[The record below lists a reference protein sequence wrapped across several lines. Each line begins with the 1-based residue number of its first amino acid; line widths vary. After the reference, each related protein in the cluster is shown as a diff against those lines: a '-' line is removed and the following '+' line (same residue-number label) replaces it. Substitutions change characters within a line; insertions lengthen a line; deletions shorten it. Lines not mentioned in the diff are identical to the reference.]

1 MRGVIMAAVLWLLL
15 MAAAACTA
23 LADTREENVSMTQL
37 ADGAIETNEA
47 HGAQALDE
55 APAQPSPGEDA
66 PYYGVI
72 GTRMHM
78 RWEPKE
84 NSDSMR
90 LLEPDTVV
98 DVYSRGRTWTRIAYA
113 GRIGYVKTKYIERVQ
128 RKNPFD
134 GPMPGTSKHVAVGFV
149 KEGTS
154 FRADGH
160 KNPVPVSRG
169 SWLTVEKIKDG
180 KAYFPY
186 MRLPDNVYVSE
197 DKLKLYAFVPWDE
210 AQPGDLLYA
219 FTTFYSTSK
228 SKEGNAGR
236 MHNIALATERLTGI
250 RVKEGES
257 FSFNAVCGPYTKEN
271 GYQLA
276 PILSDSDDMGYG
288 GGVCQVCSTIYN
300 IVLRVP
306 AVIEDMNWHAQAGTS
321 YLPGGFDATVS
332 NDKDMVFLNIL
343 PYDLRIEFESQD
355 GVMTA
360 FLFRDYER

>member
-1 MRGVIMAAVLWLLL
+1 MRRAVIAAMLCVL
-15 MAAAACTA
+15 MSTASCAAIADTKDEAAAAG
-23 LADTREENVSMTQL
+23 LAAESRTGNAE
-37 ADGAIETNEA
+37 ADETD
-47 HGAQALDE
+47 AQDRL
-55 APAQPSPGEDA
+55 GEDA

-72 GTRMHM
+72 GTKMHM
-78 RWEPKE
+78 RWKPSEDS
-84 NSDSMR
+84 NSIR

-98 DVYSRGRTWTRIAYA
+98 DVYTKGRTWTRIAFE

-134 GPMPGTSKHVAVGFV
+134 GPMPGTSSHVAVGFV
-149 KEGTS
+149 KENVS
-154 FRADGH
+154 FKPEGH
-160 KNPVPVSRG
+160 RNPVYVTRG
-169 SWLTVEKIKDG
+169 SWLTVGKLKDE

-186 MRLPDNVYVSE
+186 MRLTDSMHVRA
-197 DKLKLYAFVPWDE
+197 DKLKLYEFVPWDQ

-219 FTTFYSTSK
+219 FTTFYSTST

-250 RVKEGES
+250 RVNEGES
-257 FSFNAVCGPYTKEN
+257 FSFNAICGPYTKEN
-271 GYQLA
+271 GYKLA
-276 PILSDSDDMGYG
+276 PILADTDEMGYG

-332 NDKDMVFLNIL
+332 NDKDMVFRNVL

-360 FLFRDYER
+360 FLFRDYET